1 MEKQERAQGHWQQKR
16 GPTTN
21 YRGMLVNEMP
31 DRTANSTEKKGWK
44 SVKINRT
51 R

>member
-31 DRTANSTEKKGWK
+31 DRTANSIKKRLEECK
-44 SVKINRT
+44 NE
-51 R
+51 